1 LFLAIAS
8 ANLVLVVA
16 VYLIYSWSFAKGL
29 VDYVKQSEEE
39 RLKPM
44 ITSLADG
51 YRQHGSWQWLEDDKG
66 AWFVMMSD
74 MFGWQGQ
81 RNFPRDERNPTRGEP
96 PPGGQTRPVQPQVG
110 PTPPG
115 DERSTPKDQRSTPR
129 EQNDAA
135 PRITIV
141 SRVML
146 IDAADKVVIPPPGGV
161 SDLMAQAVKL
171 PIRVDDAT
179 VGYLG
184 YIPRLQLVQ
193 SLESYFAKQQSW
205 SFGVIAI
212 GMLAAVLLNAALIS
226 HWLSRRLRALGH
238 GATALA
244 RGDYAARI
252 PARGHD
258 ELARLAGDFNHLA
271 QALEA
276 AQRGRQQWIADIA
289 HELRTPLTSLRA
301 EVEAMQD
308 GVRPLTQGSMAS
320 VAQEVHQ
327 LTRLVED
334 LRLLSLSDLGALT
347 CRKEP
352 AQLAEIID
360 DALLAGRAAIT
371 DKGLQVQVDVDQ
383 SLVVDV
389 DSDRLAQV
397 FGNLLQ
403 NTLRYTEAPARL
415 AIRAVR
421 DGGNGRI
428 EWEDSAPGVADVDL
442 PRLTE
447 RLFRVDESRTRASG
461 GTGLGL
467 AIVKAIVDAHGGRMQ
482 SSHSTLGGLR
492 WSIWLPLAREP

>member
-1 LFLAIAS
+1 
-8 ANLVLVVA
+8 
-16 VYLIYSWSFAKGL
+16 
-29 VDYVKQSEEE
+29 
-39 RLKPM
+39 
-44 ITSLADG
+44 
-51 YRQHGSWQWLEDDKG
+51 
-66 AWFVMMSD
+66 
-74 MFGWQGQ
+74 
-81 RNFPRDERNPTRGEP
+81 
-96 PPGGQTRPVQPQVG
+96 
-110 PTPPG
+110 
-115 DERSTPKDQRSTPR
+115 
-129 EQNDAA
+129 
-135 PRITIV
+135 
-141 SRVML
+141 
-146 IDAADKVVIPPPGGV
+146 
-161 SDLMAQAVKL
+161 
-171 PIRVDDAT
+171 
-179 VGYLG
+179 
-184 YIPRLQLVQ
+184 
-193 SLESYFAKQQSW
+193 
-205 SFGVIAI
+205 
-212 GMLAAVLLNAALIS
+212 
-226 HWLSRRLRALGH
+226 
-238 GATALA
+238 
-244 RGDYAARI
+244 
-252 PARGHD
+252 
-258 ELARLAGDFNHLA
+258 
-271 QALEA
+271 
-276 AQRGRQQWIADIA
+276 
-289 HELRTPLTSLRA
+289 
-301 EVEAMQD
+301 MQD

-415 AIRAVR
+415 VIRAVR

-482 SSHSTLGGLR
+482 ASHSTLGGLR